1 MKTCKTLAELYS
13 HSGFRARSKLIGV
26 YGDPYARVIK
36 LERRQKKPFVQFV
49 IHHRRRTTIV
59 KSNGQEIFPAVH
71 SGYTLSLN
79 TAVYFAK
86 SVTP

>member
-1 MKTCKTLAELYS
+1 MKTCKTLSELYF
-13 HSGFRARSKLIGV
+13 HHGFRARSKLTGV

-36 LERRQKKPFVQFV
+36 LVRRQKKLFALFV
-49 IHHRRRTTIV
+49 IRRQRPITTA
-59 KSNGQEIFPAVH
+59 KSNGQEIFPVVH
-71 SGYTLSLN
+71 SESMLSLN